1 MNKEYILNHL
11 RNIPDFPKKGIQY
24 KDINYLFTDG
34 GVLREFSTALYEL
47 YKSRGITKV
56 VGLETRGR
64 VLASILAEKLG
75 AGLVMCR
82 KPGKMPGQVRQQ
94 SYAKEYGI
102 DTIELQVGSITHE
115 DTVLI
120 HDDLL
125 ATGGSLLAAYKLV
138 SSFEPEKIMINVAFE
153 LTSEGLHG
161 RDMLPKDT
169 ELISMLTI

>member
-1 MNKEYILNHL
+1 M
-11 RNIPDFPKKGIQY
+11 
-24 KDINYLFTDG
+24 
-34 GVLREFSTALYEL
+34 
-47 YKSRGITKV
+47 
-56 VGLETRGR
+56 
-64 VLASILAEKLG
+64 
-75 AGLVMCR
+75 
-82 KPGKMPGQVRQQ
+82 
-94 SYAKEYGI
+94 
-102 DTIELQVGSITHE
+102 QVGSITHE

>member
-56 VGLETRGR
+56 VGLETRGI

-125 ATGGSLLAAYKLV
+125 ATGGTALATAKLV
-138 SSFEPEKIMINVAFE
+138 EQAGGEVAAIRFAME
-153 LTSEGLHG
+153 LTDLDGRSVLEGYDVG
-161 RDMLPKDT
+161 AV
-169 ELISMLTI
+169 IQY

>member
-56 VGLETRGR
+56 VGLETRGI

-153 LTSEGLHG
+153 LTSEGLHR
-161 RDMLPKDT
+161 RDILPKDP
-169 ELISMLTI
+169 ELVSMLTI